1 MSNQHFTSQS
11 KTITSANLPIRMEL
25 PSHFLDEENRVG
37 ALVPSELKK
46 IWAIELD
53 LLDTFLNL
61 CKNHDIH
68 VQVFAGTLLG
78 AVRHRGFIP
87 WDDDIDIC
95 MDRENF
101 EKLLQIPES
110 EISYPYFLQ
119 TAFSDRRFFCPYA
132 RFRNSETTALIAGQ
146 TDRDYNCGIYID
158 VFVLD
163 GLAQSKRAQR
173 MQRLILELIQ
183 MVISV
188 LPPEAPP
195 PKTLVTKSFR
205 MLRPFFRIIGA
216 NRLFR
221 LHKLVVSWFNKKV
234 DRFSLITH
242 GGVFT
247 EKYWMYKND
256 LVETT
261 MIPFENL
268 SVPATANYDKVLSRI
283 YGDYMTPPPE
293 SERGKWHEGLI
304 FFDPNTPY
312 KKHFEQMEKQ

>member
-11 KTITSANLPIRMEL
+11 KTATGANLPIRLGL
-25 PSHFLDEENRVG
+25 PSHFLDEENREG
-37 ALVPSELKK
+37 AMVPSRLKK

-53 LLDTFLNL
+53 LLDTFLHL
-61 CKNHDIH
+61 CKRHDIH

-119 TAFSDRRFFCPYA
+119 TAFSDRRFFCPFA
-132 RFRNSETTALIAGQ
+132 RFRNSETTAIIEGQ
-146 TDRDYNCGIYID
+146 TDKDYNCGIYID

-163 GLAQSKRAQR
+163 GIAHSKRAQR
-173 MQRLILELIQ
+173 MQFLIMELIQ
-183 MVISV
+183 MVISD
-188 LPPEAPP
+188 LSQNAPP
-195 PKTLVTKSFR
+195 SKTLVTALIR
-205 MLRPFFRIIGA
+205 MMRPFS
-216 NRLFR
+216 RLVGVRRFVS
-221 LHKLVVSWFNKKV
+221 LHKVVVTWFNKKA

-242 GGVFT
+242 GGVFA

-256 LVETT
+256 LAETK

-293 SERGKWHEGLI
+293 SERGKWHEGLV
-304 FFDPNTPY
+304 FFDPDTPY
-312 KKHFEQMEKQ
+312 KKHFEQMEER